1 MSLYDKY
8 VLPKFLNC
16 ACGSNPVSR
25 QRQKVVPLVE
35 GKVLEVGVGSGL
47 NLPFYD
53 KSKID
58 ELWGLDPSE
67 ELRDMARKVA
77 DRENI
82 VVNFV
87 SSGAEEI
94 PLPDSYFDSVL
105 ITYTMCTIP
114 EVARANKEIKRVL
127 KRGGKLIFCEHGE
140 APDENI
146 RKSSYVISKDNFS
159 EYLNEFAKK
168 KDINLI
174 EIYLS
179 NTFGLGDKRKKLI
192 PNMIESIKSG
202 EEFVINNPSW
212 GIYFMVGFIV
222 FIFFYPP

>member
-16 ACGSNPVSR
+16 ACGSNPVAR
-25 QRQKVVPLVE
+25 QRQKVIPLVE
-35 GKVLEVGVGSGL
+35 GKVLEIGIGSGL

-67 ELRDMARKVA
+67 ELSDMARKVA
-77 DRENI
+77 DSENI
-82 VVNFV
+82 EVNFI

-94 PLPDSYFDSVL
+94 PLPDKYFDSVL

-114 EVARANKEIKRVL
+114 EVARANREMKRVL
-127 KRGGKLIFCEHGE
+127 KTGGKLIFCEHGE

-146 RKSSYVISKDNFS
+146 RKWQKRINPFWGKLAGGCNIDRKIPTLIQNSGFEIV
-159 EYLNEFAKK
+159 ELEEMYLPKTPKIVGYN
-168 KDINLI
+168 
-174 EIYLS
+174 Y
-179 NTFGLGDKRKKLI
+179 
-192 PNMIESIKSG
+192 
-202 EEFVINNPSW
+202 W
-212 GIYFMVGFIV
+212 GYAVEK
-222 FIFFYPP
+222 

>member
-16 ACGSNPVSR
+16 ACGSKPVAR
-25 QRQKVVPLVE
+25 QRKKVVPLAE
-35 GKVLEVGVGSGL
+35 GKVLEVGIGSGL

-67 ELRDMARKVA
+67 ELSEMARKVA
-77 DRENI
+77 DSEQME
-82 VVNFV
+82 VNFI

-94 PLPDSYFDSVL
+94 SLPDDHFDSVL

-114 EVARANKEIKRVL
+114 EVIRANGEIRRVL
-127 KRGGKLIFCEHGE
+127 KNGGKMIFCEHGE

-146 RKSSYVISKDNFS
+146 RRWQKRINPIWGK
-159 EYLNEFAKK
+159 FAGGCN
-168 KDINLI
+168 INRKIPSLI
-174 EIYLS
+174 EDSGFDIIELEEMYL
-179 NTFGLGDKRKKLI
+179 
-192 PNMIESIKSG
+192 
-202 EEFVINNPSW
+202 PSTPRIAGYNYW
-212 GIYFMVGFIV
+212 GYAVAK
-222 FIFFYPP
+222 

>member
-16 ACGSNPVSR
+16 ACGSNPVAR
-25 QRQKVVPLVE
+25 QRQKVAPLVE
-35 GKVLEVGVGSGL
+35 GKVLEIGIGSGL

-67 ELRDMARKVA
+67 ELSDMARKVA
-77 DRENI
+77 DSENI
-82 VVNFV
+82 EVNFI

-94 PLPDSYFDSVL
+94 PLPDKYFDSVL

-114 EVARANKEIKRVL
+114 EVARANREIKRVL
-127 KRGGKLIFCEHGE
+127 KTGGKLIFCEHGE

-146 RKSSYVISKDNFS
+146 RKWQKRINPFWGKLAGGCNIDRKIPTLIQDSGFEIV
-159 EYLNEFAKK
+159 ELEEMYLPKTPKIVGYN
-168 KDINLI
+168 
-174 EIYLS
+174 Y
-179 NTFGLGDKRKKLI
+179 
-192 PNMIESIKSG
+192 
-202 EEFVINNPSW
+202 W
-212 GIYFMVGFIV
+212 GYAVEN
-222 FIFFYPP
+222 

>member
-16 ACGSNPVSR
+16 ACGSNPVAR

-35 GKVLEVGVGSGL
+35 GKVLEIGIGSGL

-67 ELRDMARKVA
+67 ELSDMAKKVA
-77 DRENI
+77 DSENI
-82 VVNFV
+82 EVNFI

-94 PLPDSYFDSVL
+94 PLPDKYFDSVL

-114 EVARANKEIKRVL
+114 QVARANREIKRVL
-127 KRGGKLIFCEHGE
+127 KTGGKLIFCEHGE

-146 RKSSYVISKDNFS
+146 RKWQKRINPFWGKLAGGCNIDRKIPTLIQNSGFEIV
-159 EYLNEFAKK
+159 ELEEMYLPKTPKIVGYN
-168 KDINLI
+168 
-174 EIYLS
+174 Y
-179 NTFGLGDKRKKLI
+179 
-192 PNMIESIKSG
+192 
-202 EEFVINNPSW
+202 W
-212 GIYFMVGFIV
+212 GYAVEK
-222 FIFFYPP
+222 

>member
-67 ELRDMARKVA
+67 ELSAMARKVA

-82 VVNFV
+82 VVNFI

-146 RKSSYVISKDNFS
+146 RKWQKRINPFWGKLAGGCNINRKIPLLIQNAGFEIV
-159 EYLNEFAKK
+159 ELEEMYLPKTPKIAGYN
-168 KDINLI
+168 
-174 EIYLS
+174 Y
-179 NTFGLGDKRKKLI
+179 
-192 PNMIESIKSG
+192 
-202 EEFVINNPSW
+202 W
-212 GIYFMVGFIV
+212 GYAVEK
-222 FIFFYPP
+222 

>member
-53 KSKID
+53 KLKID

-67 ELRDMARKVA
+67 ELSDMARKVA

-82 VVNFV
+82 VVNFI
-87 SSGAEEI
+87 SSSAEEI

-146 RKSSYVISKDNFS
+146 RKWQKRINPFWGKLAGGCNINRKIPSLIQNAGFEIV
-159 EYLNEFAKK
+159 ELEEMYLPKTPKIAGYN
-168 KDINLI
+168 
-174 EIYLS
+174 Y
-179 NTFGLGDKRKKLI
+179 
-192 PNMIESIKSG
+192 
-202 EEFVINNPSW
+202 W
-212 GIYFMVGFIV
+212 GYAVEK
-222 FIFFYPP
+222 

>member
-67 ELRDMARKVA
+67 ELSDMARKVA

-82 VVNFV
+82 VVNFI

-146 RKSSYVISKDNFS
+146 RKWQKRINPFWGKFAGGCNINRKIPLLIQNAGFEIV
-159 EYLNEFAKK
+159 ELEEMYLPKTPKIAGYN
-168 KDINLI
+168 
-174 EIYLS
+174 Y
-179 NTFGLGDKRKKLI
+179 
-192 PNMIESIKSG
+192 
-202 EEFVINNPSW
+202 W
-212 GIYFMVGFIV
+212 GYAVEK
-222 FIFFYPP
+222 

>member
-8 VLPKFLNC
+8 ILPKFLNC
-16 ACGSNPVSR
+16 ACGSKPVSR

-35 GKVLEVGVGSGL
+35 GKVLEVGVGTGL

-67 ELRDMARKVA
+67 ELSAMARKVA

-82 VVNFV
+82 VVNFI

-146 RKSSYVISKDNFS
+146 RKWQKR
-159 EYLNEFAKK
+159 
-168 KDINLI
+168 INPFWGKLAGGCNI
-174 EIYLS
+174 
-179 NTFGLGDKRKKLI
+179 DRKIPKLI
-192 PNMIESIKSG
+192 QNSG
-202 EEFVINNPSW
+202 FEIVELEEMYLPKTPKIVGYNYW
-212 GIYFMVGFIV
+212 GYAVEK
-222 FIFFYPP
+222 

>member
-35 GKVLEVGVGSGL
+35 GKVLEVGVGTGL

-67 ELRDMARKVA
+67 ELSDMARKLA

-82 VVNFV
+82 VVNFI

-114 EVARANKEIKRVL
+114 EVARANREIKRVL
-127 KRGGKLIFCEHGE
+127 KTGGKLIFCEHGE

-146 RKSSYVISKDNFS
+146 RKWQKRINPFWGKLAGGCNIDRKIPTLIQNSGFEIV
-159 EYLNEFAKK
+159 ELEEMYLPKTPKIAGYNYWGYAVKK
-168 KDINLI
+168 
-174 EIYLS
+174 
-179 NTFGLGDKRKKLI
+179 
-192 PNMIESIKSG
+192 
-202 EEFVINNPSW
+202 
-212 GIYFMVGFIV
+212 
-222 FIFFYPP
+222 

>member
-16 ACGSNPVSR
+16 ACGSKPVAR
-25 QRQKVVPLVE
+25 QRKKVVPLAE
-35 GKVLEVGVGSGL
+35 GKVLEVGIGSGL

-67 ELRDMARKVA
+67 ELSEMARKVA
-77 DRENI
+77 DSEQI
-82 VVNFV
+82 EVNFI

-94 PLPDSYFDSVL
+94 SLPDDHFDSVL

-114 EVARANKEIKRVL
+114 EVIRANGEIRRVL
-127 KRGGKLIFCEHGE
+127 KNGGKMIFCEHGE

-146 RKSSYVISKDNFS
+146 RRWQKRINPIWGK
-159 EYLNEFAKK
+159 FAGGCN
-168 KDINLI
+168 INRKIPSLI
-174 EIYLS
+174 EDSGFDIIELEEMYL
-179 NTFGLGDKRKKLI
+179 
-192 PNMIESIKSG
+192 
-202 EEFVINNPSW
+202 PSTPKIAGYNYW
-212 GIYFMVGFIV
+212 GYAVAK
-222 FIFFYPP
+222 

>member
-16 ACGSNPVSR
+16 ACGSNPVAR

-35 GKVLEVGVGSGL
+35 GKVLEIGIGSGL

-67 ELRDMARKVA
+67 ELSDMAKKVA
-77 DRENI
+77 DSENI
-82 VVNFV
+82 EVNFI

-94 PLPDSYFDSVL
+94 PLPDKYFDSVL

-114 EVARANKEIKRVL
+114 EVARANREIKRVL
-127 KRGGKLIFCEHGE
+127 KTGGKLIFCEHGE

-146 RKSSYVISKDNFS
+146 RKWQKRINPFWGKLAGGCNIDRKIPTLIQNSGFESV
-159 EYLNEFAKK
+159 ELEEMYLPKTPKIVGYN
-168 KDINLI
+168 
-174 EIYLS
+174 Y
-179 NTFGLGDKRKKLI
+179 
-192 PNMIESIKSG
+192 
-202 EEFVINNPSW
+202 W
-212 GIYFMVGFIV
+212 GYAVEK
-222 FIFFYPP
+222 